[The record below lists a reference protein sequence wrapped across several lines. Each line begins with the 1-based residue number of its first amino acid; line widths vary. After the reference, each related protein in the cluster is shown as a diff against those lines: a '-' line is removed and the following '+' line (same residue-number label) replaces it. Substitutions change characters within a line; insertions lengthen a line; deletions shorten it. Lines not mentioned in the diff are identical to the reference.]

1 VNAPPGWQDPA
12 QLPKVIEP
20 APAAA
25 RAGVILRHLKLIE
38 GAVIVQEKEGRY
50 SVLPI
55 AIEGWL
61 KTAIAAAEQLAEE
74 LGVTPATEADADP
87 GGEHGG
93 PAD

>member
-1 VNAPPGWQDPA
+1 M
-12 QLPKVIEP
+12 
-20 APAAA
+20 
-25 RAGVILRHLKLIE
+25 LRHLRLIE
-38 GAVIVQEKEGRY
+38 SSVVAKLEEGRY

-61 KTAIAAAEQLAEE
+61 KTAIAGAEQLARE
-74 LGVTPATEADADP
+74 LGAKLEDEPASEPDADP